1 MKGKAKRMSKK
12 VPKRSKFI
20 LDKFP
25 YILFALILIIS
36 IIIFFSVRSC
46 LPLAFFSGTGEEAG
60 EESEYTLY
68 IASPINNKVFNF
80 INQNE
85 TVPVEIKAKEAEN
98 TGYTIK
104 IFINDEEIKTF
115 NSPPYELKW
124 NPVNAGDYE
133 MTAQLIDENGNILN
147 NSNTV
152 NFTVQYE
159 FESEEENI
167 VLGVDIEEKKNEI
180 LRQSFFRTQN
190 TIPTGVP
197 LFSYK
202 CYIPP
207 VIDGSIQEWDKFES
221 FSAFEPTFKIM
232 KEMIIPPNDLS
243 GTFYSCWDDDNFYFA
258 VQVVDILFSQ
268 NYTRD
273 QLFNGDSITIVFDTE
288 LEEDMQIPFYSSDD
302 YQIDFSPGNLSG
314 ISAESFMKWPSNA
327 PPRGVVVKSTILTN
341 MYMIEASIP
350 WDNFL
355 NYTPSDEDVLGFTI
369 SILDTDNLESTE
381 LMISSSKVFDFNNVS
396 TLGAIALIDAG
407 DIQSAEE
414 ESAAEGA
421 NENAD

>member
-1 MKGKAKRMSKK
+1 MRKK
-12 VPKRSKFI
+12 NKIFL

-25 YILFALILIIS
+25 YILFGIILI
-36 IIIFFSVRSC
+36 FSLIVFLPIRSC
-46 LPLAFFSGTGEEAG
+46 MPLNFFSGVQEETEG
-60 EESEYTLY
+60 KLEYTLL
-68 IASPINNKVFNF
+68 ITKPTKGQAFNF

-85 TVPVEIKAKEAEN
+85 TVPVEIKAKEVESTN
-98 TGYTIK
+98 YTIK
-104 IFINDEEIKTF
+104 VLVNDNEIKSFT
-115 NSPPYELKW
+115 SPPYEYNW
-124 NPVNAGDYE
+124 NPGSSGEYK
-133 MTAQLIDENGNILN
+133 MTAQLIDDNGNIIT

-152 NFTVQYE
+152 NFTVQYKIE
-159 FESEEENI
+159 TAENI
-167 VLGVDIEEKKNEI
+167 ALSDDEIEEKKNEI
-180 LRQSFFRTQN
+180 LSQSLFRAQN

-232 KEMIIPPNDLS
+232 EEMIIPPNDLS

-258 VQVVDILFSQ
+258 IQVVDILFSQ

-273 QLFNGDSITIVFDTE
+273 QLYKGDSITIVFDTE
-288 LEEDMQIPFYSSDD
+288 LEEDMQIPFYNSDD

-350 WDNFL
+350 WYNFSD
-355 NYTPSDEDVLGFTI
+355 YYPSDEDVLGFTI

-381 LMISSSKVFDFNNVS
+381 LIISSSKTFKFNNVS
-396 TLGAIALIDAG
+396 ILGAIALIDAG
-407 DIQSAEE
+407 DIQSSEE
-414 ESAAEGA
+414 ESATEGA
-421 NENAD
+421 NKNAD

>member
-1 MKGKAKRMSKK
+1 MSKK

-68 IASPINNKVFNF
+68 IASPVKDKTFNF

-85 TVPVEIKAKEAEN
+85 TVTVEIKAKEVEN

-104 IFINDEEIKTF
+104 IFINDEEIKSFT
-115 NSPPYELKW
+115 SPPYEYNW
-124 NPVNAGDYE
+124 NPGSSGQYE
-133 MTAQLIDENGNILN
+133 MIAQLIDNSGNIIT

-152 NFTVQYE
+152 SFTVQYE
-159 FESEEENI
+159 IEPEENI

-180 LRQSFFRTQN
+180 LRQSLFRTQN

-202 CYIPP
+202 CYIAP

-221 FSAFEPTFKIM
+221 FSAFETTFKIM
-232 KEMIIPPNDLS
+232 EEMIIPPNDLS

-258 VQVVDILFSQ
+258 IQVVDILFSQ
-268 NYTRD
+268 NYTGN
-273 QLFNGDSITIVFDTE
+273 QINKGDSVILVFDTE
-288 LEEDMQIPFYSSDD
+288 LTEDMQISFYNSDD

-314 ISAESFMKWPSNA
+314 ISAESFMKWSLNA

-350 WDNFL
+350 WYNFP
-355 NYTPSDEDVLGFTI
+355 NYTPSDEDVLGFTT

-381 LMISSSKVFDFNNVS
+381 LIISSSKTFEFNNVS

>member
-1 MKGKAKRMSKK
+1 MTENHKR
-12 VPKRSKFI
+12 RIFI
-20 LDKFP
+20 LDRIP
-25 YILFALILIIS
+25 YILFGAILIFAV
-36 IIIFFSVRSC
+36 IIFFSFRSC
-46 LPLAFFSGTGEEAG
+46 LPLNFFSGVQEETVT
-60 EESEYTLY
+60 ESEYTLF
-68 IASPINNKVFNF
+68 IASPTNDKVFDL
-80 INQNE
+80 IDQNE
-85 TVPVEIKAKEAEN
+85 TVPVEIRAKEVEN
-98 TGYTIK
+98 TDYTIK
-104 IFINDEEIKTF
+104 LLVNNSEIKSFT
-115 NSPPYELKW
+115 SPPYEYDW
-124 NPVNAGDYE
+124 NPGSSGQYE
-133 MTAQLIDENGNILN
+133 MIAQLIDNSGNIIT

-159 FESEEENI
+159 IKPEENI
-167 VLGVDIEEKKNEI
+167 VLGADIEEKKNEI
-180 LRQSFFRTQN
+180 LSQSLFRTQN

-221 FSAFEPTFKIM
+221 FSAFEHTFKIM
-232 KEMIIPPNDLS
+232 EEMIIPPNDLS

-268 NYTRD
+268 NYTGN
-273 QLFNGDSITIVFDTE
+273 QLYKGDSITIVFDTE
-288 LEEDMQIPFYSSDD
+288 LEEDMQIPFYNSDD

-350 WDNFL
+350 WYNFP
-355 NYTPSDEDVLGFTI
+355 NYTPNDEDVLGFTI
-369 SILDTDNLESTE
+369 SLLDTDWLETTE
-381 LMISSSKVFDFNNVS
+381 LIISSSKTFEFNNVS

-414 ESAAEGA
+414 ESSAEGA

>member
-1 MKGKAKRMSKK
+1 MRKK
-12 VPKRSKFI
+12 NKIFL

-25 YILFALILIIS
+25 YILFGIILI
-36 IIIFFSVRSC
+36 FSLIVFLPIRSC
-46 LPLAFFSGTGEEAG
+46 MPLNFFSGVQEETEG
-60 EESEYTLY
+60 KLEYTLL
-68 IASPINNKVFNF
+68 ITKPTKGQAFNF

-85 TVPVEIKAKEAEN
+85 TVPVEIKAKEVESTN
-98 TGYTIK
+98 YTIK
-104 IFINDEEIKTF
+104 VLVNDNEIKSFT
-115 NSPPYELKW
+115 SPPYEYNW
-124 NPVNAGDYE
+124 NPGSSGEYK
-133 MTAQLIDENGNILN
+133 MTAQLIDDNGNIIT

-152 NFTVQYE
+152 NFTVQYKIE
-159 FESEEENI
+159 TAENI
-167 VLGVDIEEKKNEI
+167 ALSDDEIEEKKNEI
-180 LRQSFFRTQN
+180 LSQSLFRAQN

-232 KEMIIPPNDLS
+232 EEMIIPPNDLS

-258 VQVVDILFSQ
+258 IQVVDILFSQ
-268 NYTRD
+268 NYTGN
-273 QLFNGDSITIVFDTE
+273 QINKGDSVILVFDTE
-288 LEEDMQIPFYSSDD
+288 LTEDMQISFYNSDD

-314 ISAESFMKWPSNA
+314 ISAESFMKWSLNA

-350 WDNFL
+350 WYNFP
-355 NYTPSDEDVLGFTI
+355 NYTPSDEDVLGFTT

-381 LMISSSKVFDFNNVS
+381 LIISSSKTFKFNNVS
-396 TLGAIALIDAG
+396 ILGAIALIDAG
-407 DIQSAEE
+407 DIQSSEE
-414 ESAAEGA
+414 ESATEGA
-421 NENAD
+421 NKNAD